1 MAIIKCKMCGGNIEI
16 SADKTFGTCGYCGS
30 TMTLPKTDDDQR
42 LSLFNRGTHLRR
54 NGEFDKAASRST
66 STRPALYM
74 QRALSPTTR
83 SRPSGRSIWTTA
95 ACTTTLNAARTFM
108 RPPKSQK
115 LSKTSSRRSPSVSA
129 QTQSF
134 SKTTRLCESS
144 SAPARASSPRC
155 CKTKKKSRN
164 RSVLTFSY
172 SQLLFE
178 LLERAAHGNVLLLH
192 RLIERLYAFR
202 QLVLTAQRFRHLRA
216 GVGER
221 AEAKVQRHALER
233 VHRAERRV

>member
-74 QRALSPTTR
+74 QRASSPTTR

-95 ACTTTLNAARTFM
+95 ACFCILKHFSNAPQRGANPWGCADYLNQKKAILETGVWVCEWSGEDSMHTKSILIDDRLSLIGSFNWDMRSAYLDTELMLLVDCPALNAALREQTEEMM
-108 RPPKSQK
+108 RQ
-115 LSKTSSRRSPSVSA
+115 SRLVSPDGTEIAGAAYIAPERSPLKAALQSVI
-129 QTQSF
+129 
-134 SKTTRLCESS
+134 
-144 SAPARASSPRC
+144 
-155 CKTKKKSRN
+155 
-164 RSVLTFSY
+164 RSLIRPFRFVL
-172 SQLLFE
+172 
-178 LLERAAHGNVLLLH
+178 
-192 RLIERLYAFR
+192 
-202 QLVLTAQRFRHLRA
+202 
-216 GVGER
+216 
-221 AEAKVQRHALER
+221 
-233 VHRAERRV
+233 